1 MENEHESAL
10 DAINEALGV
19 GEATGENDTAGDEVE
34 GDVEGA
40 VAAAEGALEEGE
52 EGAEGAVGEEGAAA
66 DGKPAV
72 KPARERNADGTFK
85 EPEKGKLAADGK
97 PADGKPVVKEGD
109 PTAGKKQPDPINDP
123 IPEGLKQETQDRMRS
138 LIKTAKEVTTERDK
152 FKTDFDY
159 MIQGVQATGTTPE
172 QYGEVLSFMALFNS
186 GDPAQQTKALELVE
200 GVADRLATL
209 LGKERSVGDPLKGHE
224 DLQLAVKNGQVTAK
238 YAQEIARTRNSSTFR
253 SQINDTARTDQ
264 QRQDAAAQEM
274 HQARTDLSAFEAGK
288 KTDPQYAA
296 KKAILVQVLK
306 PIMAKLPPSQW
317 AATFEQAYNKIKVGA
332 APARPRV
339 PGNQPLRAG
348 KNPSGAGGSGSGGM
362 TPQAG
367 SALDAVN
374 NALATMG
381 R

>member
-10 DAINEALGV
+10 DAINEALGLGDEPAESDADV
-19 GEATGENDTAGDEVE
+19 GEEA
-34 GDVEGA
+34 A
-40 VAAAEGALEEGE
+40 VVAEGEAEILEEGE
-52 EGAEGAVGEEGAAA
+52 AAVEGAAGE
-66 DGKPAV
+66 DGKPA
-72 KPARERNADGTFK
+72 ADTGRNADGTFK
-85 EPEKGKLAADGK
+85 KAVDGKPAAGAK
-97 PADGKPVVKEGD
+97 PADGKPAAGKEGD
-109 PTAGKKQPDPINDP
+109 AAAAAAAAAGKKAPDPINDP

-186 GDPAQQTKALELVE
+186 NDPVQQGKALELVE
-200 GVADRLATL
+200 NVADRLATL
-209 LGKERSVGDPLKGHE
+209 LGKERSVGDPLQGHE

-253 SQINDTARTDQ
+253 GQLTETARTDQ

-274 HQARTDLSAFEAGK
+274 HQARTDLKAFEDDK
-288 KTDPQYAA
+288 SKSDPQYAA
-296 KKAILVQVLK
+296 KKAILVPVLK
-306 PIMAKLPPSQW
+306 PIMASLPPSHW
-317 AATFEQAYNKIKVGA
+317 KATFEQAYNKIRVGA

-348 KNPSGAGGSGSGGM
+348 KNPSGAGGSGAGGM